1 VKDKPTS
8 PLFCIVAVLLFG
20 TLTATV
26 SYSQNTTDSTLLY
39 YKTLLN
45 PGQSNAVANAFTF
58 YENKLATH
66 LNNNNILEA
75 VQALR
80 IIAIGQI
87 ELGYLYESEATAVAG
102 LSHLETLP
110 NDSKTMEAQ
119 TGLYNHLGKVYRRL
133 EDYKN
138 ALYQYN
144 KALALSKNTNDSMLI
159 TNNIATTY
167 IDKKD
172 YQRALQELTKV
183 YISNPKQ
190 SNNTHLA
197 TVLDNMGFV
206 QSKLN
211 NPEGLPNMRAALDMR
226 LKAKNKRGVYA
237 SYKHLSQYYIALGDS
252 ALALSYAEKG
262 YALAKTIKSAVFLKD
277 ALSNLLLLKQDSLTV
292 NYLRL
297 SDSISRAKL
306 LQDNTYAAIRFDFEK
321 EQKRAITSELLKEK
335 ERRKKQLA
343 QAIGILVLLASI
355 GVYFILRARH
365 RKEKL
370 EQLYNTETR
379 ISKKLHDEVANDVYH
394 VMAQLQNKDTQQE
407 QVLDDLEDIY
417 NRTRDISKEN
427 SIIDLTEGFELSLS
441 DFLRGYQNAETT
453 IIAKNISKIDW
464 DRISDIKKTTLY
476 RVLQELLTN
485 MKKHSQASL
494 VAIVFS
500 NNKNKLNVDY
510 TDNGV
515 GCDLKKQNGLLNT
528 ENRMKTINGTISF
541 ESKEN
546 NGFKATITI

>member
-1 VKDKPTS
+1 MKDKPTS

-20 TLTATV
+20 ILTATV
-26 SYSQNTTDSTLLY
+26 SYSQNTTDSTLLH

-58 YENKLATH
+58 YENKVATH
-66 LNNNNILEA
+66 LNNNDILEA

-87 ELGYLYESEATAVAG
+87 ELGYLYESEATAARG
-102 LSHLETLP
+102 LTYLEDLP
-110 NDSKTMEAQ
+110 ITDVTKEAQ
-119 TGLYNHLGKVYRRL
+119 TGLYNHLGQVYRRL
-133 EDYKN
+133 EDSKN
-138 ALYQYN
+138 ALYHYN
-144 KALALSKNTNDSMLI
+144 KALELSLDANDSLVI
-159 TNNIATTY
+159 INNKATVY
-167 IDKKD
+167 MDKKN
-172 YQRALQELTKV
+172 YELARKELNLI
-183 YISNPKQ
+183 Y
-190 SNNTHLA
+190 NTRINQDNSADLA
-197 TVLDNMGFV
+197 TAHDNMGLV

-211 NPEGLPNMRAALDMR
+211 NPEGLQNMLSALEAR
-226 LKAKNKRGVYA
+226 LKINNPRGIYSSYNHLYEYYLDRGNREQALEYANKAYTVSKKVKNA
-237 SYKHLSQYYIALGDS
+237 
-252 ALALSYAEKG
+252 
-262 YALAKTIKSAVFLKD
+262 TFLEN
-277 ALSNLLLLKQDSLTV
+277 ALSNLLKLKQDTLTAE
-292 NYLRL
+292 YLHIT
-297 SDSISRAKL
+297 DSISKAKL
-306 LQDNTYAAIRFDFEK
+306 LQDNKYAGIKFDFIK
-321 EQKRAITSELLKEK
+321 EQKRATQNELLKEK
-335 ERRKKQLA
+335 EKRKKFFA
-343 QAIGILVLLASI
+343 EAIGIFVLLASI
-355 GVYFILRARH
+355 FIYFLLRARH

-528 ENRMKTINGTISF
+528 ENRIKTINGTISF
-541 ESKEN
+541 ESQEN

>member
-20 TLTATV
+20 ILTATV
-26 SYSQNTTDSTLLY
+26 SYSQNTTDSTLLH

-58 YENKLATH
+58 YENKVATH
-66 LNNNNILEA
+66 LNNNDILEA

-87 ELGYLYESEATAVAG
+87 ELGYLYESEATAARG
-102 LSHLETLP
+102 LTYLEDLP
-110 NDSKTMEAQ
+110 ITDVTKEAQ
-119 TGLYNHLGKVYRRL
+119 TGLYNHLGQVYRRL
-133 EDYKN
+133 EDSKN
-138 ALYQYN
+138 ALYHYN
-144 KALALSKNTNDSMLI
+144 KALELSLDANDSLVI
-159 TNNIATTY
+159 INNKATVY
-167 IDKKD
+167 MDKKN
-172 YQRALQELTKV
+172 YELARKELNLI
-183 YISNPKQ
+183 Y
-190 SNNTHLA
+190 NTRINQDNSADLA
-197 TVLDNMGFV
+197 TAHDNMGLV

-211 NPEGLPNMRAALDMR
+211 NPEGLQNMLSALEAR
-226 LKAKNKRGVYA
+226 LKINNPRGIYSSYNHLYEYYLDRGNREQALEYANKAYTVSKKVKNA
-237 SYKHLSQYYIALGDS
+237 
-252 ALALSYAEKG
+252 
-262 YALAKTIKSAVFLKD
+262 TFLEN
-277 ALSNLLLLKQDSLTV
+277 ALSNLLKLKQDTLTAE
-292 NYLRL
+292 YLHIT
-297 SDSISRAKL
+297 DSISKAKL
-306 LQDNTYAAIRFDFEK
+306 LQDNKYAGIKFDFIK
-321 EQKRAITSELLKEK
+321 EQKRATQNELLKEK
-335 ERRKKQLA
+335 EKRKKFFA
-343 QAIGILVLLASI
+343 EAIGIFVLLASI
-355 GVYFILRARH
+355 FIYFLLRARH

-528 ENRMKTINGTISF
+528 ENRIKTINGTISF
-541 ESKEN
+541 ESQEN

>member
-1 VKDKPTS
+1 MKDKPTS

-20 TLTATV
+20 ILTATV
-26 SYSQNTTDSTLLY
+26 SYSQNTTDSTLLH

-58 YENKLATH
+58 YENKVATH
-66 LNNNNILEA
+66 LNNNDILEA

-87 ELGYLYESEATAVAG
+87 ELGYLYESEATAARG
-102 LSHLETLP
+102 LTYLEDLP
-110 NDSKTMEAQ
+110 ITDVTKEAQ
-119 TGLYNHLGKVYRRL
+119 TGLYNHLGQVYRRL
-133 EDYKN
+133 EDSKN
-138 ALYQYN
+138 ALYHYN
-144 KALALSKNTNDSMLI
+144 KALELSLDANDSLVI
-159 TNNIATTY
+159 INNKATVY
-167 IDKKD
+167 MDKKN
-172 YQRALQELTKV
+172 YELARKELNLI
-183 YISNPKQ
+183 Y
-190 SNNTHLA
+190 NTRINQDNSADLA
-197 TVLDNMGFV
+197 TAHDNMGLV

-211 NPEGLPNMRAALDMR
+211 NPEGLQNMQSALEAR
-226 LKAKNKRGVYA
+226 LKINNPRGIYSSYNHLYEYYLDRGNREQALEYANKAYTVSKKVKNA
-237 SYKHLSQYYIALGDS
+237 
-252 ALALSYAEKG
+252 
-262 YALAKTIKSAVFLKD
+262 TFLEN
-277 ALSNLLLLKQDSLTV
+277 ALSNLLKLKQDTLTAE
-292 NYLRL
+292 YLHIT
-297 SDSISRAKL
+297 DSISKAKL
-306 LQDNTYAAIRFDFEK
+306 LQDNKYAGIKFDFIK
-321 EQKRAITSELLKEK
+321 EQKRATQNELLKEK
-335 ERRKKQLA
+335 EKRKKFFA
-343 QAIGILVLLASI
+343 EAIGIFVLLASI
-355 GVYFILRARH
+355 FIYFLLRARH

-528 ENRMKTINGTISF
+528 ENRIKTINGTISF
-541 ESKEN
+541 ESQEN